1 MAVTE
6 ITRDETRE
14 RAALLQVE
22 SYDIGLDFT
31 GDGRVFRSESVI
43 RFSCREPGAASYAD
57 LIAEQVHE
65 ITLNGTVLDPAAAWD
80 GARIALPGLAAG
92 NELRVVADCRYSS
105 DGTGMHRA
113 VDSTDGKVYLYT
125 KFEPAYARRVFANF
139 EQPDL
144 KAPFTFHVTVPEG
157 WTVLSNQPGPETRQ
171 AGPGKAGWHFPP
183 TPVIS
188 TYLTAVVA
196 GQYEVVRAEHVTP
209 AGQQIPLA
217 LACRASLAAHL
228 DAGDVLGIT
237 RQGLDFYTGLFRGS
251 YPFAQYAQAF
261 VPDYSAGATEN
272 VGCVVFTDQVLF
284 PYRVTDSMYEVR
296 AMMIL
301 HEMAHMWFG
310 DLVTMRWWDDLWLNE
325 SFAEFSA
332 TLSSAECTRFTG
344 AWATFSI
351 SRKTWAYQQD
361 QLPSTHPVAADV
373 GTLSQAVA
381 NFDGISYAKGAAV
394 LQQLAALVGREAFF
408 AGIRAY
414 FAEHAFG
421 NATLA
426 DLLSALEASSGQS
439 LSDWSGAW
447 LQTAGPSLLLAEFE
461 TGPDGRFTSFAIVQE
476 ARAGHPEPRPHHISV
491 GLYRREAGNGATSG
505 RLALVQ
511 RTEADI
517 AGPRTEMPGLTGQA
531 QPDLILLNDDD
542 RGYAVIRFDPRSL
555 RTLTESVSELGDPLA
570 RAVAW
575 TALIDMARQA
585 ELSLPAFA
593 GILAS
598 QLSGEP
604 AIVIVDV
611 LHSVIAQLIRLASPA
626 DAARSTAELATAAA
640 RLLDDAAP
648 GSDHQ
653 LAWAQLLSWTATTPG
668 QLDLIS
674 GLLDGSVSVAGLSVQ
689 ASLRWAMLR
698 RLAGSGLAGD
708 AEIDAEL
715 ARDPASSARRH
726 ALACRAAIPD
736 AVHKEAAW
744 QLLAH
749 GDELGTDGVLEVSR
763 GFALPGHA
771 ALLAPYAE
779 RYFAELPG
787 IWASRGEHFRVA
799 LGQALFPITAAS
811 PELVARIDEFLV
823 SGEHDPGLVRLLTEQ
838 RDVTQRALRSRSLAG
853 PVRENPV
860 RQTAG

>member
-1 MAVTE
+1 MTLTE

-22 SYDIGLDFT
+22 SAEIWLDFT
-31 GDGRVFRSESVI
+31 GGDQVFRSESVI
-43 RFSCREPGAASYAD
+43 RFGCRQPGAASYAD

-65 ITLNGTVLDPAAAWD
+65 VTLNGTPLDPA
-80 GARIALPGLAAG
+80 GVCSGGRIALAGLAAA

-113 VDSTDGKVYLYT
+113 VDSADGKVYLYT

-144 KAPFTFHVTVPEG
+144 KTRFTFHVTVPES
-157 WTVLSNQPGPETRQ
+157 WTVLSNQPGPATEP
-171 AGPGKAGWHFPP
+171 AGPGTVSWHFPA

-196 GQYEVVRAEHVTP
+196 GQYEVVSAAHTTP
-209 AGQQIPLA
+209 AGQQVPLT

-228 DAGDVLGIT
+228 DADDVLGIT
-237 RQGLDFYTGLFRGS
+237 RQGLDFYTGLFQGD
-251 YPFAQYAQAF
+251 YPFDQYAQAF

-272 VGCVVFTDQVLF
+272 VGCVVLTDQILF
-284 PYRVTDSMYEVR
+284 PYRVTDAMYEVR

-325 SFAEFSA
+325 SFAELSA

-344 AWATFSI
+344 AWTTFSI

-373 GTLSQAVA
+373 ATLSQAVA
-381 NFDGISYAKGAAV
+381 NFDGISYAKGASV
-394 LQQLAALVGREAFF
+394 LQQLTALVGRDNFF

-426 DLLSALEASSGQS
+426 DLLRALEASSGRS
-439 LSDWSGAW
+439 LAQWSRAW
-447 LQTAGPSLLLAEFE
+447 LQTAGPSLLRAEFE
-461 TGPDGRFTSFAIVQE
+461 TDADGRFTSFAIVQE
-476 ARAGHPEPRPHHISV
+476 ARAGHPELRPHHISV
-491 GLYRREAGNGATSG
+491 GLYSHESGG
-505 RLALVQ
+505 RLARVRHAGVDVTGA
-511 RTEADI
+511 RTEV
-517 AGPRTEMPGLTGQA
+517 PELTGQP

-542 RGYAVIRFDPRSL
+542 RGYAVIRFDERSL
-555 RTLTESVSELGDPLA
+555 HTLTRAVSQLSDSLA
-570 RAVAW
+570 RAVSW

-585 ELSLPAFA
+585 ELPAPAFA
-593 GILAS
+593 AVVAG
-598 QLSGEP
+598 QMGGEP
-604 AIVIVDV
+604 AITIVHM
-611 LHSVIAQLIRLASPA
+611 LHMVAAQLVRLATPEDA
-626 DAARSTAELATAAA
+626 DRCTAELAGSAA
-640 RLLDDAAP
+640 RLLTGAVP

-653 LAWAQLLSWTATTPG
+653 LAWAQLLGWTATSPE

-674 GLLDGSVSVAGLSVQ
+674 GLLDGRVTIAGLTVEND
-689 ASLRWAMLR
+689 LRWGMLR
-698 RLAGSGLAGD
+698 RLAATGRAAD

-715 ARDPASSARRH
+715 ARDPSSAARRH
-726 ALACRAAIPD
+726 AQACRAAIPD
-736 AVHKEAAW
+736 AGHKAAAW
-744 QLLAH
+744 ELLVH
-749 GDELGTDGVLEVSR
+749 GAELGTDGVVEVAR
-763 GFALPGHA
+763 GFQVPGHA

-779 RYFAELPG
+779 RYFAELPE
-787 IWASRGEHFRVA
+787 IWASRGEHFRVL

-811 PELVARIDEFLV
+811 PQLIARIDEFLAE
-823 SGEHDPGLVRLLTEQ
+823 GPRDPGLVRLLAEQ
-838 RDVTQRALRSRSLAG
+838 RDVVQHALQSRSPAATAAAG
-853 PVRENPV
+853 R
-860 RQTAG
+860 

>member
-1 MAVTE
+1 M
-6 ITRDETRE
+6 
-14 RAALLQVE
+14 
-22 SYDIGLDFT
+22 
-31 GDGRVFRSESVI
+31 
-43 RFSCREPGAASYAD
+43 
-57 LIAEQVHE
+57 
-65 ITLNGTVLDPAAAWD
+65 
-80 GARIALPGLAAG
+80 
-92 NELRVVADCRYSS
+92 
-105 DGTGMHRA
+105 
-113 VDSTDGKVYLYT
+113 
-125 KFEPAYARRVFANF
+125 FANF

-157 WTVLSNQPGPETRQ
+157 WTVLSNQPGPETGP
-171 AGPGKAGWHFPP
+171 AGPGKVSWHFPP

-196 GQYEVVRAEHVTP
+196 GEYAVIRAGHTTP

-228 DAGDVLGIT
+228 DADDVLGIT
-237 RQGLDFYTGLFRGS
+237 RQGLDFYTGLFRGD
-251 YPFAQYAQAF
+251 YPFAQYDQAF

-344 AWATFSI
+344 AWTTFSI

-373 GTLSQAVA
+373 ATLSQAVA

-394 LQQLAALVGREAFF
+394 LQQLAALVGRDSFF

-426 DLLSALEASSGQS
+426 DLLGALEASSGQS

-447 LQTAGPSLLLAEFE
+447 LQTAGPSLLRAEFG
-461 TGPDGRFTSFAIVQE
+461 TGPDGRLTSFAIVQE
-476 ARAGHPEPRPHHISV
+476 ARAGQPELRPHRISV
-491 GLYRREAGNGATSG
+491 GLYRREAGNGVTSG
-505 RLALVQ
+505 RLTRVQ
-511 RTEADI
+511 RAEADV
-517 AGPRTEMPGLTGQA
+517 AGPRTEIPELTGQA

-555 RTLTESVSELGDPLA
+555 QTLTESVSELGDPLA
-570 RAVAW
+570 RAVSW

-593 GILAS
+593 GIVAS
-598 QLSGEP
+598 QMGGEP

-626 DAARSTAELATAAA
+626 DADRSTAELAAAAA
-640 RLLDDAAP
+640 RLLHDAAP

-653 LAWAQLLSWTATTPG
+653 LAWAQLLSWAATTPE

-689 ASLRWAMLR
+689 ADLRWAMLR
-698 RLAGSGLAGD
+698 RLAGTGRAGD

-715 ARDPASSARRH
+715 ARDPGSSARRH

-736 AVHKEAAW
+736 AAHKEAAW
-744 QLLAH
+744 ELLAH
-749 GDELGTDGVLEVSR
+749 GDELGTDGVLEVARS
-763 GFALPGHA
+763 FALPGHA
-771 ALLAPYAE
+771 ALLALYAE

-787 IWASRGEHFRVA
+787 IWASRGEHFRVL
-799 LGQALFPITAAS
+799 LGQALFPVTAAS
-811 PELVARIDEFLV
+811 PELVARIGEFLA

-853 PVRENPV
+853 PVREVPV
-860 RQTAG
+860 SEVAG